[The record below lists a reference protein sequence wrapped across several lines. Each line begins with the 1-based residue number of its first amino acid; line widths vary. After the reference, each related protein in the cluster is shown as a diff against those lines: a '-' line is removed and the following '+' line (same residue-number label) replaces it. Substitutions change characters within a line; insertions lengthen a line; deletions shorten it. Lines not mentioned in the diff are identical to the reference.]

1 MRYVNK
7 HSIQKRCRKDSIK
20 TLQSINGNTIVTN
33 PVSVKAGDE
42 PLYEEL
48 DVCTTGNKDDTM
60 LHVLI

>member
-1 MRYVNK
+1 M
-7 HSIQKRCRKDSIK
+7 RKDSIK

-33 PVSVKAGDE
+33 QVSVKAGDE